1 MTETTQR
8 LAELSP
14 HKREKLYQMLAQNAQ
29 KKREQAGSG
38 PELVPLPA
46 DSATLPL
53 SFAQQRLWFLDQL
66 APASPLYNIPYAL
79 RFVGPLH
86 TQALVRGL
94 QEIVRRHAVLR
105 TTFPASEQGACQ
117 VIAPQLTLTP
127 ACVDL
132 AALPEE
138 QRAAELA
145 RRILQ
150 ECRRPFD
157 LTRGPLIQVTLF
169 HLQDNEHVML
179 VMMHHI
185 ISDGWSRGIFLRELA
200 LLYTAYCQD
209 RPSPLPELPVQYAD
223 FASWQRAWLEGEIQ
237 ARQLAYW
244 RQQLHG
250 VPSILELPTDHPVS
264 AEQSF
269 QGATRWLHLSP
280 ELTRAL
286 RELSRR
292 ESVTLFMTLLTALSI
307 LLARSTGRSDIV
319 VGTDV
324 ANRTRREVESL
335 IGFFVNQLV
344 IRTDLGGQPTFRQV
358 LERVRAAALGA
369 YANQDLPFEKLVEAL
384 QPQRDP
390 RYHPLFQVSFV
401 LQNVP
406 ASDQDFPGLRV
417 EPVEI
422 DSGIAKLL
430 LDFSVEEGEEG
441 GLAISLRY
449 RSDLFEAETIERML
463 QHYQALLLAG
473 VADPQQPIATLPMLS
488 AQERHQL
495 LDAWNASGDPA
506 SPPTLCFPELFEAQV
521 ERTPHAPA
529 VSGAQGSLSY
539 RELNRLA
546 NQAACALRAAG
557 VGPEVLVALPG
568 KRGQQL
574 LIAILAIFKAG
585 GAYLPLDP
593 SDPPARLRDV
603 LVRSGSRYLV
613 APGELLALAGALLEG
628 EGAPAPGHCQLYSL
642 ETLLAGQQAD
652 ENPTNRPGPRNLAYV
667 MYTSGSTGAPK
678 GAMIEQQG
686 MLNHLQAKIAVLGLQ
701 AGDRVPQTAS
711 PCFDI
716 SVWQLLAPL
725 LVGGTVLI
733 PPEETTREPLELLQY
748 LARSQATVFEVVP
761 SVLQIMLEASDQEA
775 YPALDRLR
783 WLISTGE
790 LLLPGL
796 CQRWLERY
804 PSIAMINTFGATEC
818 SDDVTHSVIAQA
830 LPPTATHTPLGRPIA
845 RMRQYILDRHL
856 EPVPIGVCGEVYF
869 GGVGVG
875 RGYLADAVRTAQ
887 VFLPDPFSHEA
898 GARLYKTGDLA
909 RFLPDGNP
917 VFLGRVDDQVKVR
930 GRRIELGEIEAVL
943 ARHPAISGV
952 AVAARD
958 DVGADRELVAYVTRR
973 PGTQLSAGELHT
985 FARAALPVSLV
996 PALYVELDAL
1006 PLNAN
1011 GKIERKAL
1019 PAPDRRLL
1027 TPATT
1032 FRAPRTA
1039 LEQVVARVWAEL
1051 LGRER
1056 VGLGENFFDLGGHS
1070 LLATRLV
1077 ARLRSMLRT
1086 PLPLRSLFASPTV
1099 AGLAEALQ
1107 ENETVAGQL
1116 EKIAEIILRI
1126 ETMSPQDM
1134 AQHLQHTREE
1144 HVSR

>member
-14 HKREKLYQMLAQNAQ
+14 QKREQLYQMLAQNAQ
-29 KKREQAGSG
+29 RKREQAAG
-38 PELVPLPA
+38 PQLVPLPA
-46 DSATLPL
+46 DGAPLPL

-79 RFVGPLH
+79 RLKGPLH
-86 TQALVRGL
+86 TQALRRSL

-105 TTFPASEQGACQ
+105 TTFEATEQGACQ

-132 AALPEE
+132 AGLPEE
-138 QRAAELA
+138 QRAAELEQ
-145 RRILQ
+145 RILQ

-157 LTRGPLIQVTLF
+157 LSRGPLIQVTLF

-179 VMMHHI
+179 VMMHHS

-200 LLYTAYCQD
+200 LLYSADCQG

-223 FASWQRAWLEGEIQ
+223 FASWQRAWLDGEVL

-250 VPSILELPTDHPVS
+250 APAILELPTDHPVS
-264 AEQSF
+264 AEQSY

-292 ESVTLFMTLLTALSI
+292 ESATLFMTLLTALNI
-307 LLARSTGRSDIV
+307 LLARTTGRSDIV

-324 ANRTRREVESL
+324 ANRTRREVENL

-344 IRTDLGGQPTFRQV
+344 IRTDLSAQPTFQQALR
-358 LERVRAAALGA
+358 RVREGALGA
-369 YANQDLPFEKLVEAL
+369 YAHQDLPFEKLVQAL
-384 QPQRDP
+384 APQRDP

-430 LDFSVEEGEEG
+430 LDFSVEEQGEQT

-463 QHYQALLLAG
+463 QHYQALLVAG
-473 VADPQQPIATLPMLS
+473 VANPQQPIATLPMLT

-495 LDAWNASGDPA
+495 LYAWNASRESA
-506 SPPTLCFPELFEAQV
+506 SLPTLCFPQLFEARAL
-521 ERTPHAPA
+521 RTPQAPA
-529 VSGAQGSLSY
+529 VSDAQRTLSY
-539 RELNRLA
+539 QELNRLA
-546 NQAACALRAAG
+546 NQAARALRAAG
-557 VGPEVLVALPG
+557 VGPEVLVALPA
-568 KRGQQL
+568 RRSPEL

-603 LVRSGSRYLV
+603 LVRSGSRYLL
-613 APGELLALAGALLEG
+613 APDELLPMARALLEG
-628 EGAPAPGHCQLYSL
+628 EGAPAPASCQLYPL
-642 ETLLAGQQAD
+642 QTLLAGPQTD
-652 ENPTNRPGPRNLAYV
+652 ENPAPRLSPRNLAYV

-686 MLNHLQAKIAVLGLQ
+686 MLNHLQAKIALLGLQ
-701 AGDRVPQTAS
+701 EGDRVPQTAS

-725 LVGGTVLI
+725 LAGGTVLI
-733 PPEETTREPLELLQY
+733 PPEEITHEPLALLPY
-748 LARSQATVFEVVP
+748 LAGSQATVFEVVP
-761 SVLQIMLEASDQEA
+761 SVLQIMLEASDQQA

-796 CQRWLERY
+796 CQRWQERY
-804 PSIAMINTFGATEC
+804 PGIAIINTFGATEC

-830 LPPTATHTPLGRPIA
+830 LPPTCTHTPLGHPIA
-845 RMRQYILDRHL
+845 HMQQYILDRHL

-875 RGYLADAVRTAQ
+875 RGYLADATRTAQ
-887 VFLPDPFSHEA
+887 VFLPDPLSNEP

-930 GRRIELGEIEAVL
+930 GRRIELGEIEAAL
-943 ARHPAISGV
+943 ARHPAIGGV
-952 AVAARD
+952 AVAVRD
-958 DVGADRELVAYVTRR
+958 DVGVDRELVAYVTRR
-973 PGTQLSAGELHT
+973 PGTQLNAGELQT
-985 FARAALPVSLV
+985 FARQALPVSLL
-996 PALYVELDAL
+996 PAFYVELEAL

-1011 GKIERKAL
+1011 GKIERRAL
-1019 PAPDRRLL
+1019 PAPERHLL
-1027 TPATT
+1027 TPATS
-1032 FRAPRTA
+1032 FIAPRTA

-1051 LGRER
+1051 LGQER

-1086 PLPLRSLFASPTV
+1086 ALPLHSLFASPTV
-1099 AGLAEALQ
+1099 AGLAQALQ
-1107 ENETVAGQL
+1107 EHESVAGQL
-1116 EKIAEIILRI
+1116 EKIAQIILRV
-1126 ETMSPQDM
+1126 ESMSPQEM
-1134 AQHLQHTREE
+1134 AQHLQQSREE
-1144 HVSR
+1144 MISR